1 MKYYEILTILIVIC
15 AVFAYI
21 NARFIKLPPAIGI
34 MILSLLSSLAIII
47 IGRTDSGFSAFA
59 VNMIKVIDF
68 RTLLMQSMLGFLL
81 FAGSVHID
89 TGMLKKERTQVAT
102 LAVFSTLLS
111 TAIVAGLLYLVFY
124 IAGFHIAF
132 IYCLLFGALISP
144 TDPIAVLS
152 VLKTAGIPRSL
163 EMKIAG
169 ESLFNDGIG
178 VVIFVT
184 ILEVAQ
190 TGISKLSGLDII
202 LLFIREAGG
211 GILYGVIL
219 GYVGLMLLR
228 RINSYQVEVLIT
240 VAIVMG
246 GYQLANMLHISGPL
260 AMVMAGLIIGSKSKG
275 AVMSANSR
283 DYLNKF
289 WELVDEILNALL
301 FMLMGF
307 EMLVIPATE
316 GLALVSVAT
325 VFIVLIARWISVAVP
340 MVAFRFRNSFEKR
353 AITILSWGGLK
364 GGLSIA
370 MALSLPQEMY
380 KDQFVAM
387 TYTVVVFSIIV
398 QGLSI
403 GKIARRFNP

>member
-15 AVFAYI
+15 AVFAYV

-47 IGRTDSGFSAFA
+47 IGRTDPGFSALA
-59 VNMIKVIDF
+59 VSMIKVIDF

-89 TGMLKKERTQVAT
+89 VGMLKKERRQVAT

-111 TAIVAGLLYLVFY
+111 TGIVASLLYLVFQ
-124 IAGFHIAF
+124 IAGFNIAF

-178 VVIFVT
+178 VVIFAT

-190 TGISKLSGLDII
+190 TGISKLSGLDIV

-219 GYVGLMLLR
+219 GYIGLMLLR

-246 GYQLANMLHISGPL
+246 GYQLASMLHISGPL

-289 WELVDEILNALL
+289 WELIDEILNALL

-307 EMLVIPATE
+307 EMLVIPANE
-316 GLALVSVAT
+316 GIALVSVAT
-325 VFIVLIARWISVAVP
+325 VFIVLIARWVSVAVP
-340 MVAFRFRNSFEKR
+340 MVTFRFRNSFENR